1 MKFKIILSLI
11 SGIALLTIIII
22 YDRYSHLKYKYQVLE
37 TELSKQKSQAQQYLT
52 QVKQL
57 QAIDEKQTE
66 NLNNAKAQI
75 LKLSDDLHSN
85 NKRLLVKAV
94 CAKSDNI
101 TATAS
106 SVDDA
111 RPTELAPDA
120 ERNYL
125 RLRRQL
131 ETLEAQFLGLR
142 ERVKE
147 VYKQKQ
153 EY

>member
-1 MKFKIILSLI
+1 MKLKIILSLI
-11 SGIALLTIIII
+11 SGIALLTVIII

-37 TELSKQKSQAQQYLT
+37 TEFSKQKSQAELYLT

-75 LKLSDDLHSN
+75 RQLSDDLHSN

-94 CAKSDNI
+94 CPRAADNNS
-101 TATAS
+101 TST

-111 RPTELAPDA
+111 RPTRLAPDA

-142 ERVKE
+142 ERVSE
-147 VYKQKQ
+147 IYKQ
-153 EY
+153 

>member
-11 SGIALLTIIII
+11 SGVVLLITIII

-57 QAIDEKQTE
+57 QLVDEKQTE

-75 LKLSDDLHSN
+75 RQLSDDLRSN

-94 CAKSDNI
+94 CPRASDNNSSS
-101 TATAS
+101 T

-111 RPTELAPDA
+111 RPARLEVDA
-120 ERNYL
+120 EQNYL
-125 RLRRQL
+125 RLRREL
-131 ETLEAQFLGLR
+131 ETLEAQYLGLR

-147 VYKQKQ
+147 IYKQH
-153 EY
+153 